1 MILRDADLKGICIC
15 FESEDTANCAVCD
28 DNPNRNMTGAISEMR
43 KIAHLG
49 KVMDIG
55 FKLGEGKKRLNM
67 TIKNR
72 IEKRAMKLVDWQEI
86 KFLTDEIEELIG
98 NTENYHLDYTDDML
112 RCIEKMKNIFE
123 AAREQASEEI
133 MNERDKEE

>member
-1 MILRDADLKGICIC
+1 
-15 FESEDTANCAVCD
+15 
-28 DNPNRNMTGAISEMR
+28 
-43 KIAHLG
+43 
-49 KVMDIG
+49 
-55 FKLGEGKKRLNM
+55 M

-86 KFLTDEIEELIG
+86 KFQMDEIEELIG
-98 NTENYHLDYTDDML
+98 NTENYHLDYTDDMQK
-112 RCIEKMKNIFE
+112 CIEGIKEIFE

>member
-1 MILRDADLKGICIC
+1 
-15 FESEDTANCAVCD
+15 
-28 DNPNRNMTGAISEMR
+28 
-43 KIAHLG
+43 
-49 KVMDIG
+49 
-55 FKLGEGKKRLNM
+55 M